1 MSKLFGP
8 DFIALQVRDL
18 EISKLFYI
26 QHLRLSLADQ
36 SPPGAVV
43 FKTSPIPFAIRTA
56 AIDLSAS
63 PQLGWGVAIWL
74 ACKDAD
80 FFTKVFKRLPCP
92 SSHRSMTDRL
102 ADFLPLKIPT
112 DIRLPFTLNQL
123 MPLGKQ
129 RGAGLGTGQ
138 LVGHPKGV
146 ATQRH
151 HD

>member
-80 FFTKVFKRLPCP
+80 FFYESLQKAAVSILTPIHDGPFGRFFTFKDPDGYSITLHTK
-92 SSHRSMTDRL
+92 
-102 ADFLPLKIPT
+102 PT
-112 DIRLPFTLNQL
+112 
-123 MPLGKQ
+123 
-129 RGAGLGTGQ
+129 
-138 LVGHPKGV
+138 H
-146 ATQRH
+146 ATR
-151 HD
+151 

>member
-18 EISKLFYI
+18 EISKLFYME
-26 QHLRLSLADQ
+26 HLQLSLADQ

-56 AIDLSAS
+56 AIDLSAA

-80 FFTKVFKRLPCP
+80 FFYESLQKAAVSILTPIHDGPFGRFFTFKDPDGYSITLHTK
-92 SSHRSMTDRL
+92 
-102 ADFLPLKIPT
+102 PT
-112 DIRLPFTLNQL
+112 
-123 MPLGKQ
+123 
-129 RGAGLGTGQ
+129 
-138 LVGHPKGV
+138 H
-146 ATQRH
+146 ATR
-151 HD
+151 

>member
-26 QHLRLSLADQ
+26 EHLQLSLADQ

-80 FFTKVFKRLPCP
+80 FFYESLQKAAVSILTPIHDGPFGRFFTFKDPDGYSITLHTKTT
-92 SSHRSMTDRL
+92 H
-102 ADFLPLKIPT
+102 
-112 DIRLPFTLNQL
+112 
-123 MPLGKQ
+123 
-129 RGAGLGTGQ
+129 
-138 LVGHPKGV
+138 
-146 ATQRH
+146 ATR
-151 HD
+151 

>member
-18 EISKLFYI
+18 EISKLFYME
-26 QHLRLSLADQ
+26 HLQLSLADQ

-80 FFTKVFKRLPCP
+80 FFYESLQSAAVPILTPIHDGPFGRFFTFKDHDGYSITLHTKTT
-92 SSHRSMTDRL
+92 H
-102 ADFLPLKIPT
+102 
-112 DIRLPFTLNQL
+112 
-123 MPLGKQ
+123 
-129 RGAGLGTGQ
+129 
-138 LVGHPKGV
+138 
-146 ATQRH
+146 ATT
-151 HD
+151 

>member
-80 FFTKVFKRLPCP
+80 FFYESLQKAAVSILTPIHDGPFGRFFTFKDP
-92 SSHRSMTDRL
+92 D
-102 ADFLPLKIPT
+102 
-112 DIRLPFTLNQL
+112 
-123 MPLGKQ
+123 GY
-129 RGAGLGTGQ
+129 
-138 LVGHPKGV
+138 
-146 ATQRH
+146 
-151 HD
+151 

>member
-18 EISKLFYI
+18 EISKLFYME
-26 QHLRLSLADQ
+26 HLQLSLADQ

-74 ACKDAD
+74 ACRDAD
-80 FFTKVFKRLPCP
+80 FFYESLQKAAVSILTPIHDGPFGRFFTFKDPDGYSITLHTK
-92 SSHRSMTDRL
+92 
-102 ADFLPLKIPT
+102 PT
-112 DIRLPFTLNQL
+112 
-123 MPLGKQ
+123 
-129 RGAGLGTGQ
+129 
-138 LVGHPKGV
+138 H
-146 ATQRH
+146 ATR
-151 HD
+151 

>member
-18 EISKLFYI
+18 EISKLFYME
-26 QHLRLSLADQ
+26 HLQLSLADQ

-80 FFTKVFKRLPCP
+80 FFYESLQKAAVSILTPIHDGPFGRFFTFKDPDGYSITLPTK
-92 SSHRSMTDRL
+92 T
-102 ADFLPLKIPT
+102 T
-112 DIRLPFTLNQL
+112 Q
-123 MPLGKQ
+123 
-129 RGAGLGTGQ
+129 
-138 LVGHPKGV
+138 
-146 ATQRH
+146 ATAVTAAATATAA
-151 HD
+151 

>member
-18 EISKLFYI
+18 EISKLFYME
-26 QHLRLSLADQ
+26 HLQLSLADQ

-80 FFTKVFKRLPCP
+80 FFYESLQKAAVSILTPIHGGPFGRFFTFKDPDGYSITLHTK
-92 SSHRSMTDRL
+92 T
-102 ADFLPLKIPT
+102 T
-112 DIRLPFTLNQL
+112 Q
-123 MPLGKQ
+123 
-129 RGAGLGTGQ
+129 
-138 LVGHPKGV
+138 
-146 ATQRH
+146 ATAVTAAATATAA
-151 HD
+151 

>member
-1 MSKLFGP
+1 MSKLIGP

-18 EISKLFYI
+18 EISKLFYM
-26 QHLRLSLADQ
+26 QHLNLSLADL

-80 FFTKVFKRLPCP
+80 FFYESLQKAGVPILSPIQDGPFGRFFTFKDPDGYSITLHTKTTHA
-92 SSHRSMTDRL
+92 SD
-102 ADFLPLKIPT
+102 
-112 DIRLPFTLNQL
+112 
-123 MPLGKQ
+123 
-129 RGAGLGTGQ
+129 
-138 LVGHPKGV
+138 
-146 ATQRH
+146 
-151 HD
+151 

>member
-18 EISKLFYI
+18 EISKLFYME
-26 QHLRLSLADQ
+26 HLQLSLADQ

-80 FFTKVFKRLPCP
+80 FFYESLQKAAVSILTPIHDGPFGRFFTFKDPDGYSITLHTKTTP
-92 SSHRSMTDRL
+92 
-102 ADFLPLKIPT
+102 
-112 DIRLPFTLNQL
+112 
-123 MPLGKQ
+123 
-129 RGAGLGTGQ
+129 
-138 LVGHPKGV
+138 
-146 ATQRH
+146 ATT
-151 HD
+151 

>member
-18 EISKLFYI
+18 EISKLFYME
-26 QHLRLSLADQ
+26 HLQLSLADQ

-80 FFTKVFKRLPCP
+80 FFYESLQKAAVSILTPIHDGAFGRFFTFKDPDGYSITLHTKTT
-92 SSHRSMTDRL
+92 HT
-102 ADFLPLKIPT
+102 T
-112 DIRLPFTLNQL
+112 T
-123 MPLGKQ
+123 
-129 RGAGLGTGQ
+129 
-138 LVGHPKGV
+138 
-146 ATQRH
+146 
-151 HD
+151 